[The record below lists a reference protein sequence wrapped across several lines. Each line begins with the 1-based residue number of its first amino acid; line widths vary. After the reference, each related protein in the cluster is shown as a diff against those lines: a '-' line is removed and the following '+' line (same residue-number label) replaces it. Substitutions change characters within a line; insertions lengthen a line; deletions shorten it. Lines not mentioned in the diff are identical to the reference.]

1 MPGVRSVV
9 LQKNFKRSFPATSVF
24 VEVVVTLSEVK
35 LRVLVVFLRPEPG
48 GGVLVS
54 VVLPRSPYVCPVPH
68 TL

>member
-9 LQKNFKRSFPATSVF
+9 LQKYFKRSFPAASVF
-24 VEVVVTLSEVK
+24 VEVVVTLAEVK

-48 GGVLVS
+48 GILVS
-54 VVLPRSPYVCPVPH
+54 VVLPCSPHVCPVSH

>member
-9 LQKNFKRSFPATSVF
+9 LQKYFKRSFPATSVF

-35 LRVLVVFLRPEPG
+35 LRVLVVFLRPEPCT
-48 GGVLVS
+48 GVLVS
-54 VVLPRSPYVCPVPH
+54 VVLPCSPHVCPVSH

>member
-9 LQKNFKRSFPATSVF
+9 LQKYFKRSFPAASVF
-24 VEVVVTLSEVK
+24 VEVVVTLAEVK
-35 LRVLVVFLRPEPG
+35 LRVFVVFLRPESG

-54 VVLPRSPYVCPVPH
+54 VVLPRSPHVCPVPH